1 MAKRRVDR
9 SPRRG
14 RRQIAFGLLAFLAVT
29 TLIVW
34 RRSHGLAEARRLDA
48 LVSEQA
54 ALAAQRAELEAEVQ
68 RLSSRSVLTPVV
80 ERLGMRIPHA
90 GQVILLPAVTPPER

>member
-1 MAKRRVDR
+1 MAKRRVAR
-9 SPRRG
+9 APQRG
-14 RRQIAFGLLAFLAVT
+14 RLQVALGLVAFLAVT

-54 ALAAQRAELEAEVQ
+54 MLAAQRADLEAEVQ

-80 ERLGMRIPHA
+80 ERLGMRVPRA
-90 GQVILLPAVTPPER
+90 DQVILLPAVTPPER